1 MAGLSPTA
9 AGAEMEALVIARIY
23 AAGGRA
29 SIPFDHGMGY
39 DLVSDFDGKLNRIEV
54 KRANCTHSRS
64 SNIEHNRT
72 LRYECDLRARNM
84 VSKIR
89 LPSPDTSDFFAIEA
103 GGFCY
108 VIPTRLLEGRQGIVM
123 RPPGFEA
130 LKEGG
135 PIPVVNTSDYL
146 EAWGLLR

>member
-23 AAGGRA
+23 AAGGRV

-39 DLVSDFDGKLNRIEV
+39 DLISDFDGKLNRIEV
-54 KRANCTHSRS
+54 KRATASRS
-64 SNIEHNRT
+64 RSKGGVGNNS

-84 VSKIR
+84 LSKTR
-89 LPSPDTSDFFAIEA
+89 LPSPNTSDFFAIEA

-108 VIPTRLLEGRQGIVM
+108 VIPTLALSGRQGIVL
-123 RPPGFEA
+123 RPPGFEGA
-130 LKEGG
+130 HLG
-135 PIPVVNTSDYL
+135 PRPSVITENYL